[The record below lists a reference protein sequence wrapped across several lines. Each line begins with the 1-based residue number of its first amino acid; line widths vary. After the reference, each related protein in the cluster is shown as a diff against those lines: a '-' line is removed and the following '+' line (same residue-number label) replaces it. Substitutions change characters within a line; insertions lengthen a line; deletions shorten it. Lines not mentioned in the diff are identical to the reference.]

1 MSSNLICRVRKI
13 VKYSK
18 QTTEDFLIHLEN
30 KGFKFGEDAIG
41 FIYFGKRSLNASDEI
56 VNTAIEITLKAQ
68 KGFDNSFYMSLLETL
83 HSSKITTRQ
92 DAWKHAESLKLL
104 A

>member
-1 MSSNLICRVRKI
+1 M
-13 VKYSK
+13 
-18 QTTEDFLIHLEN
+18 HLEN

-41 FIYFGKRSLNASDEI
+41 FIYFGKRSVNVSDEI

-68 KGFDNSFYMSLLETL
+68 KRFDNSFYMSLLETL
-83 HSSKITTRQ
+83 HANNINTHQ
-92 DAWKHAESLKLL
+92 EAWRYAESIQLL